1 VARKMKNLLV
11 VVVTFALV
19 IAAFLVG
26 RTSAPAS
33 ADARA
38 TTTPTVTTFS
48 AFYLD
53 IGASES
59 LGFQPTGIPGHNG
72 QRTNTGYAN
81 DLILREALKG
91 IALTLDQVGCPGDT
105 VQSILDTS
113 ASDACYH
120 APQTQLTKAIA
131 YLKSQTGPGLV
142 TIDLGFND
150 IRTCLAANPLNQ
162 PCFAAGIAAIQLD
175 LPKIVSQ
182 LQAAAG
188 PDVHFVGIEY
198 SDPYLGFYLNGAGGP
213 AQATATLN
221 AMNQV
226 DALLGQIYSAANVD
240 VADVPS
246 LFQMDNNTTTTLD
259 NVGAVPVNVQQA
271 CILSWYCY
279 PKPFGPDDHPNEAG
293 YSLIAQAIESVLP
306 SSW

>member
-1 VARKMKNLLV
+1 VARKIKYV
-11 VVVTFALV
+11 VVVTLTFVLV
-19 IAAFLVG
+19 VAAFLVG

-33 ADARA
+33 AGARA

-53 IGASES
+53 VGASES

-91 IALTLDQVGCPGDT
+91 VALTLEQVGCPGDT
-105 VQSILDTS
+105 VKSILDTA

-120 APQTQLTKAIA
+120 APQTQLTKAVA
-131 YLKSQTGPGLV
+131 YLHGQTSPGLV

-150 IRTCLAANPLNQ
+150 VRTCLETVPVNQTCLAA
-162 PCFAAGIAAIQLD
+162 GVSAIQLD
-175 LPKIVSQ
+175 LPMIVSQ
-182 LQAAAG
+182 LKAAAG
-188 PDVHFVGIEY
+188 PDVTFVGIEY
-198 SDPYLGFYLNGAGGP
+198 SDPYLGFYLDGPGGP
-213 AQATATLN
+213 AQATATLEG
-221 AMNQV
+221 MDQV
-226 DALLGQIYSAANVD
+226 DALLGQIYTAAD
-240 VADVPS
+240 VQIADVPG
-246 LFQMDNNTTTTLD
+246 LFQMDDNSTATLA
-259 NVGAVPVNVQQA
+259 NVGSVPVNVEEA
-271 CILSWYCY
+271 CTLTWWCY

-306 SSW
+306 TSW